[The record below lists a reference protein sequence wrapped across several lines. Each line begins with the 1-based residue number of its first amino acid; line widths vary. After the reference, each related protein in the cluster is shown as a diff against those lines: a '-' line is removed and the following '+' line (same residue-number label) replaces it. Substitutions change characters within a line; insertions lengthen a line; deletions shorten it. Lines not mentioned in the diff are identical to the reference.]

1 MNFQTFV
8 PSSSSAL
15 QIHNTRSDYRVYM
28 LFTRERE
35 SILTD
40 ESHWHNGEIVRERER
55 EIKKWNEGIVW
66 TK

>member
-1 MNFQTFV
+1 
-8 PSSSSAL
+8 
-15 QIHNTRSDYRVYM
+15 M